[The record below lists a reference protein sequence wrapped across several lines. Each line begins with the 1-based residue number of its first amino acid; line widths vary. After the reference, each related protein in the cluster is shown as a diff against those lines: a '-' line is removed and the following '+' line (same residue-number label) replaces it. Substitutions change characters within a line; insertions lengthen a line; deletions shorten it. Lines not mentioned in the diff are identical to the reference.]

1 MGSKQYDSI
10 QTKNKYGTFIG
21 FDANHSGDISIPV
34 NDKFIRSGTDGFL
47 PFGGAAPDVAP
58 TSFVSAT
65 AGAMGIKLN
74 KFIINSEGVQI
85 FWGGSSDQI
94 IHGST
99 TGQAS
104 VYGQNGE
111 PAIGDL
117 PAGFTGI
124 CKVTSTNAN
133 GSIYLEFTAAN

>member
-1 MGSKQYDSI
+1 MASKQYDSI
-10 QTKNKYGTFIG
+10 QTRNKYGTFIG
-21 FDANHSGDISIPV
+21 FDANDSGNIFISV
-34 NDKFIRSGTDGFL
+34 NDKFKRTSVGIPNGSGTEISDFAITA
-47 PFGGAAPDVAP
+47 GGL
-58 TSFVSAT
+58 TSF
-65 AGAMGIKLN
+65 IKLN
-74 KFIINSEGVQI
+74 KFIINSDGVKVL
-85 FWGGSSDQI
+85 WGGSSDQI

>member
-1 MGSKQYDSI
+1 MASKQYDSI
-10 QTKNKYGTFIG
+10 QTRNKYGTFIG
-21 FDANHSGDISIPV
+21 FDANDSGNILISV
-34 NDKFIRSGTDGFL
+34 NDKFKRTNVGIPNGSGTEISDFAITA
-47 PFGGAAPDVAP
+47 GGL
-58 TSFVSAT
+58 TSF
-65 AGAMGIKLN
+65 IKLN
-74 KFIINSEGVQI
+74 KFIINSDGVKV
-85 FWGGSSDQI
+85 FWGGASDQI
-94 IHGST
+94 IHGSN

>member
-1 MGSKQYDSI
+1 MGSKQYDSK
-10 QTKNKYGTFIG
+10 QTKNKYGTYIAL
-21 FDANHSGDISIPV
+21 DANHGDDISIPV
-34 NDKFIRSGTDGFL
+34 NDKFKREGTAGFILSDGTT
-47 PFGGAAPDVAP
+47 GAGR
-58 TSFVSAT
+58 TSFDSAT

-74 KFIINSEGVQI
+74 KFIINAEGVRV
-85 FWGGSSDQI
+85 FWGAPTDQI
-94 IHGST
+94 IHGPV

-111 PAIGDL
+111 PPIGDL

-133 GSIYLEFTAAN
+133 GSIYLEFTAAK

>member
-1 MGSKQYDSI
+1 MASKQYDSI
-10 QTKNKYGTFIG
+10 QTRNKYGTFIG
-21 FDANHSGDISIPV
+21 FDANDSGKILISV
-34 NDKFIRSGTDGFL
+34 NDKFKRTNVGIPNGSGTEISDFAITA
-47 PFGGAAPDVAP
+47 GGL
-58 TSFVSAT
+58 TSF
-65 AGAMGIKLN
+65 IKLN
-74 KFIINSEGVQI
+74 KFIITSDGVKVL
-85 FWGGSSDQI
+85 WGGSSDQI

>member
-1 MGSKQYDSI
+1 MASKQYDSI
-10 QTKNKYGTFIG
+10 QTRNKYGTFIG
-21 FDANHSGDISIPV
+21 FDANDSGSISIPV
-34 NDKFIRSGTDGFL
+34 NDKFKRTSVVIPNGSGTEISDFAITA
-47 PFGGAAPDVAP
+47 GGL
-58 TSFVSAT
+58 TSF
-65 AGAMGIKLN
+65 IKLN
-74 KFIINSEGVQI
+74 KFIINSDGVKVL
-85 FWGGSSDQI
+85 WGGSSDQI

>member
-1 MGSKQYDSI
+1 MASKQYDSI
-10 QTKNKYGTFIG
+10 QTRNKYGTFIG
-21 FDANHSGDISIPV
+21 FDANDSGNILISV
-34 NDKFIRSGTDGFL
+34 NDKFKRTNVGIPNGSGTEISDFAITA
-47 PFGGAAPDVAP
+47 GGL
-58 TSFVSAT
+58 TSF
-65 AGAMGIKLN
+65 IKLN
-74 KFIINSEGVQI
+74 KFIINSEGVQV

-94 IHGST
+94 IHGPV

-111 PAIGDL
+111 PPISDL

-124 CKVTSTNAN
+124 CKVTTTNSN

>member
-1 MGSKQYDSI
+1 MASKQYDSI
-10 QTKNKYGTFIG
+10 QTRNKYGTFIG
-21 FDANHSGDISIPV
+21 FDANDSGSIFIPV
-34 NDKFIRSGTDGFL
+34 NDKFKRTSVGIPNGSGTEISDFAITA
-47 PFGGAAPDVAP
+47 GGL
-58 TSFVSAT
+58 TSF
-65 AGAMGIKLN
+65 IKLN
-74 KFIINSEGVQI
+74 KFIINSDGVKVL
-85 FWGGSSDQI
+85 WGGSSDQI

>member
-1 MGSKQYDSI
+1 MASKQYDSI
-10 QTKNKYGTFIG
+10 QTRNKYGTFIG
-21 FDANHSGDISIPV
+21 FDANDSGNILISV
-34 NDKFIRSGTDGFL
+34 NDKFKRTNVGIPNGSGTEISDFAITA
-47 PFGGAAPDVAP
+47 GGL
-58 TSFVSAT
+58 TSF
-65 AGAMGIKLN
+65 IKLN
-74 KFIINSEGVQI
+74 KFIINSEGVQV

-94 IHGST
+94 IHGPV

-111 PAIGDL
+111 PPISDL

>member
-1 MGSKQYDSI
+1 MASKQYDSI
-10 QTKNKYGTFIG
+10 QTRNKYGTFIG
-21 FDANHSGDISIPV
+21 FDANDSGSISIPV
-34 NDKFIRSGTDGFL
+34 NDKFKRTSVGIPNGSGTEISDFAITA
-47 PFGGAAPDVAP
+47 GGL
-58 TSFVSAT
+58 TSF
-65 AGAMGIKLN
+65 IKLN
-74 KFIINSEGVQI
+74 KFIINSEGVQV

-94 IHGST
+94 IHGPV

-111 PAIGDL
+111 PPISDL
-117 PAGFTGI
+117 PAGFTGF

>member
-1 MGSKQYDSI
+1 MASKQYDSI
-10 QTKNKYGTFIG
+10 QTRNKYGTFIG
-21 FDANHSGDISIPV
+21 FDANHSGSISIPV
-34 NDKFIRSGTDGFL
+34 NDKFKRTSVGIPNGSGTEISDFAITA
-47 PFGGAAPDVAP
+47 GGL
-58 TSFVSAT
+58 TSF
-65 AGAMGIKLN
+65 IKLN
-74 KFIINSEGVQI
+74 KFIINSDGVKVL
-85 FWGGSSDQI
+85 WGGSSDQI

>member
-1 MGSKQYDSI
+1 MASKQYDSI
-10 QTKNKYGTFIG
+10 QTRNKYGTFIG
-21 FDANHSGDISIPV
+21 FDANHSGDILIPV
-34 NDKFIRSGTDGFL
+34 NDKFKRTSVGIPNGSATEISDFAITA
-47 PFGGAAPDVAP
+47 GGL
-58 TSFVSAT
+58 TSF
-65 AGAMGIKLN
+65 IKLN
-74 KFIINSEGVQI
+74 KFIINSDGVKV

-94 IHGST
+94 IHGSN

>member
-1 MGSKQYDSI
+1 MASKQYDSI
-10 QTKNKYGTFIG
+10 QTRNKYGTFIG
-21 FDANHSGDISIPV
+21 FDANDSGSISIPV
-34 NDKFIRSGTDGFL
+34 NDKFKRTSVGIPNGSGTEISDFAITA
-47 PFGGAAPDVAP
+47 GGL
-58 TSFVSAT
+58 TSF
-65 AGAMGIKLN
+65 IKLN
-74 KFIINSEGVQI
+74 KFIINSDGVKVL
-85 FWGGSSDQI
+85 WGGSSDQI